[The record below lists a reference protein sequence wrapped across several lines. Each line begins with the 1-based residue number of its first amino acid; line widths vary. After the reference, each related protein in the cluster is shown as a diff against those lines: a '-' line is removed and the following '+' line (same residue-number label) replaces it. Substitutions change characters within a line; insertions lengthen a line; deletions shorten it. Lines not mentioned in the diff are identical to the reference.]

1 MRNKIKRLFET
12 PKKAA
17 LSIVCVLAILL
28 FLGTGTVYA
37 ADAIAKSTAIGA
49 ENAQNFAFADAGIDP
64 AAAKIVR
71 TEFGFEHGQF
81 VYEVEFVADGTE
93 YEYWIKSSDGTVVK
107 KEIEIVTQDG
117 AHKVATAEITA
128 DEAKEIAL
136 ADAGLTVS
144 DVTFT
149 EEKLDLDDSTS
160 VYELKFYTGEK
171 KYEYEINATTGAVFS
186 KSTEAIV
193 AQNPPAQQPVTSAA
207 NSEKP
212 ATATPA
218 TGTQSNSNASS
229 GSSQIGVEA
238 AKNKAL
244 ADAGLSA
251 SAVTFTKAR
260 LDYDDR
266 IAVYDVEFYT
276 STHEYEYEINAS
288 TGAVHDKSVEAF
300 KSNVAKPGNNG
311 SNSNTGNYISVDKAK
326 EIAVGKAGLSVSG
339 VTFQKAKLDYD
350 DGRAVYEIEFFSGG
364 VEYEC
369 EVDASSGTIL
379 DYSSEREHR

>member
-160 VYELKFYTGEK
+160 VYELKFYTSEK

-186 KSTEAIV
+186 KSTEAIA
-193 AQNPPAQQPVTSAA
+193 AQNPPVTSAA

-300 KSNVAKPGNNG
+300 KGTVTKPN
-311 SNSNTGNYISVDKAK
+311 NSNTGNYISVDKAK

-369 EVDASSGTIL
+369 EVDASTGAIL
-379 DYSSEREHR
+379 DYSSEREYH

>member
-17 LSIVCVLAILL
+17 LSIACILAVLLC
-28 FLGTGTVYA
+28 LGTGTVYA
-37 ADAIAKSTAIGA
+37 ADAVAKSTAIGA

-144 DVTFT
+144 EVTFT
-149 EEKLDLDDSTS
+149 EEKLDLDDGTS
-160 VYELKFYTGEK
+160 VYELKFYTSEK
-171 KYEYEINATTGAVFS
+171 KYEYEINANTGAVFS
-186 KSTEAIV
+186 KSTEAIA
-193 AQNPPAQQPVTSAA
+193 AQNPQTQQQTNFP
-207 NSEKP
+207 
-212 ATATPA
+212 TATTAA
-218 TGTQSNSNASS
+218 TSPSAQSNNASS
-229 GSSQIGVEA
+229 PSQIGVEA

-251 SAVTFTKAR
+251 SSVTFTKAK

-266 IAVYDVEFYT
+266 IAVYDIEFYT

-288 TGAVHDKSVEAF
+288 TGAIHDKSVEAF
-300 KSNVAKPGNNG
+300 KGNVTKPN
-311 SNSNTGNYISVDKAK
+311 NSNTGSYISVDKAK
-326 EIAVGKAGLSVSG
+326 EIAVGKAGLTVSG
-339 VTFQKAKLDYD
+339 VTFIKAKLDYD
-350 DGRAVYEIEFFSGG
+350 DGRAVYDIEFYNGG

-369 EVDASSGTIL
+369 EVDASTGAIL
-379 DYSSEREHR
+379 DYSSERESR

>member
-17 LSIVCVLAILL
+17 LSIACILAVLLC
-28 FLGTGTVYA
+28 LGTGTVYA
-37 ADAIAKSTAIGA
+37 ADAVAKSTAIGA

-144 DVTFT
+144 EVTFT
-149 EEKLDLDDSTS
+149 EEKLDLDDGTS
-160 VYELKFYTGEK
+160 VYELKFYTSEK

-186 KSTEAIV
+186 KSTEAIA
-193 AQNPPAQQPVTSAA
+193 AQNPQTQQQTNSPTANTAATSPSA
-207 NSEKP
+207 
-212 ATATPA
+212 
-218 TGTQSNSNASS
+218 QSNNASS
-229 GSSQIGVEA
+229 ASQIGVEA

-251 SAVTFTKAR
+251 SSVTFTKAK

-266 IAVYDVEFYT
+266 IAVYDIEFYT

-300 KSNVAKPGNNG
+300 KGNVTKP
-311 SNSNTGNYISVDKAK
+311 SNSNTGSYISIDKAK
-326 EIAVGKAGLSVSG
+326 EIAVGKAGLTVSG
-339 VTFQKAKLDYD
+339 VTFIKAKLDYD
-350 DGRAVYEIEFFSGG
+350 DGRAVYDIEFYNGG

-369 EVDASSGTIL
+369 EVDASTGAIL

>member
-28 FLGTGTVYA
+28 CLGTGTVYA

-160 VYELKFYTGEK
+160 VYELKFYTSEK

-186 KSTEAIV
+186 KSTEAIA
-193 AQNPPAQQPVTSAA
+193 AQNQPVQQPVTSAA

-212 ATATPA
+212 AVTSAA
-218 TGTQSNSNASS
+218 TGTQSNASS
-229 GSSQIGVEA
+229 GASQIGVEA

-300 KSNVAKPGNNG
+300 KGNVTKPG
-311 SNSNTGNYISVDKAK
+311 NSNTGSYISVDKAK

-379 DYSSEREHR
+379 DYSSEREHH

>member
-160 VYELKFYTGEK
+160 VYELKFYTSEK

-186 KSTEAIV
+186 KSTEAIA
-193 AQNPPAQQPVTSAA
+193 AQNPPVTSAA

-212 ATATPA
+212 ATATSA

-300 KSNVAKPGNNG
+300 KGNVTKPN
-311 SNSNTGNYISVDKAK
+311 NSNTGSYISVDKAK

-379 DYSSEREHR
+379 DYSSEREYH

>member
-1 MRNKIKRLFET
+1 M
-12 PKKAA
+12 
-17 LSIVCVLAILL
+17 L

-144 DVTFT
+144 DVAFT

-160 VYELKFYTGEK
+160 VYELKFYTSEK
-171 KYEYEINATTGAVFS
+171 K
-186 KSTEAIV
+186 
-193 AQNPPAQQPVTSAA
+193 
-207 NSEKP
+207 
-212 ATATPA
+212 
-218 TGTQSNSNASS
+218 
-229 GSSQIGVEA
+229 
-238 AKNKAL
+238 
-244 ADAGLSA
+244 
-251 SAVTFTKAR
+251 
-260 LDYDDR
+260 
-266 IAVYDVEFYT
+266 
-276 STHEYEYEINAS
+276 YEYEINAS

-300 KSNVAKPGNNG
+300 KGTVANPGNNVT
-311 SNSNTGNYISVDKAK
+311 NSNTGNYISVDKAK

-379 DYSSEREHR
+379 DYSSEREYH

>member
-193 AQNPPAQQPVTSAA
+193 AQNQPVTSAA

-218 TGTQSNSNASS
+218 KGTQSNSNASS

-300 KSNVAKPGNNG
+300 KGNVTKPN
-311 SNSNTGNYISVDKAK
+311 NSNTGSYISVDKAK

-369 EVDASSGTIL
+369 EVDASTGAIL
-379 DYSSEREHR
+379 DYSSEREYH

>member
-17 LSIVCVLAILL
+17 LSIACILAVLLC
-28 FLGTGTVYA
+28 LGTGTVYA
-37 ADAIAKSTAIGA
+37 ADAVAKSTAIGA

-117 AHKVATAEITA
+117 AHVVATAEITA

-144 DVTFT
+144 EVTFT
-149 EEKLDLDDSTS
+149 EENLDLDDGTS
-160 VYELKFYTGEK
+160 VYEIKFHTNEK

-186 KSTEAIV
+186 KSTEAIA
-193 AQNPPAQQPVTSAA
+193 AQNSQTQQQTNSPAVTTAA
-207 NSEKP
+207 TS
-212 ATATPA
+212 
-218 TGTQSNSNASS
+218 TGAQSNTVSS
-229 GSSQIGVEA
+229 ASQIGVEA
-238 AKNKAL
+238 AKTKAL

-251 SAVTFTKAR
+251 SSVTFTKAK

-266 IAVYDVEFYT
+266 IAVYDIEFYT

-288 TGAVHDKSVEAF
+288 TGAVHDKSVEAL
-300 KSNVAKPGNNG
+300 KGNVTKPN
-311 SNSNTGNYISVDKAK
+311 NSNTGSYISVDKAK
-326 EIAVGKAGLSVSG
+326 EIAVGKAGLTVSG

-350 DGRAVYEIEFFSGG
+350 DGRAVYDIEFYNGG

-369 EVDASSGTIL
+369 EVDASTGTIL
-379 DYSSEREHR
+379 DYSSERESR

>member
-17 LSIVCVLAILL
+17 LSIVCILAVLLC
-28 FLGTGTVYA
+28 LGTGTVYA
-37 ADAIAKSTAIGA
+37 ADAVAKSTAIGA

-149 EEKLDLDDSTS
+149 EEKLDLDDNTS
-160 VYELKFYTGEK
+160 VYELKFYSSEK

-193 AQNPPAQQPVTSAA
+193 AQNQPAQQPVTSAA
-207 NSEKP
+207 NSENP
-212 ATATPA
+212 TTATPVK
-218 TGTQSNSNASS
+218 GTQSNASS
-229 GSSQIGVEA
+229 GTSQIGVEA

-300 KSNVAKPGNNG
+300 KSNVTKPN
-311 SNSNTGNYISVDKAK
+311 NSNTGNYISVDKAK
-326 EIAVGKAGLSVSG
+326 EIAVGKAGLTVSG

>member
-17 LSIVCVLAILL
+17 LSIVCVLAVLL
-28 FLGTGTVYA
+28 CLGTGTVYA
-37 ADAIAKSTAIGA
+37 ADAVAKSTAIGA

-64 AAAKIVR
+64 TAAKIVR

-81 VYEVEFVADGTE
+81 VYEVEFVAEGTE
-93 YEYWIKSSDGTVVK
+93 YEYWIKSSDGTIVK

-117 AHKVATAEITA
+117 AHKIATAEITA

-136 ADAGLTVS
+136 SDAGLTVS
-144 DVTFT
+144 EVTFT
-149 EEKLDLDDSTS
+149 EEKLDLDNSTS
-160 VYELKFYTGEK
+160 VYEIKFHTNDK

-186 KSTEAIV
+186 KSTETVA
-193 AQNPPAQQPVTSAA
+193 AQNQPAQQTATPAV

-212 ATATPA
+212 VATTAA
-218 TGTQSNSNASS
+218 KGTQSNTSS
-229 GSSQIGVEA
+229 GASQIGVEA

-251 SAVTFTKAR
+251 SSVTFTKAK

-300 KSNVAKPGNNG
+300 KGNVTKPNN
-311 SNSNTGNYISVDKAK
+311 NNTGDYISIDKAK
-326 EIAVGKAGLSVSG
+326 EIAVGKAGLTVSG

-350 DGRAVYEIEFFSGG
+350 DGRAVYDIEFYSGG

>member
-17 LSIVCVLAILL
+17 LSIVCVLAVLL
-28 FLGTGTVYA
+28 CLGTGTVYA

-160 VYELKFYTGEK
+160 VYEFKFYTSEK

-186 KSTEAIV
+186 KSTEAIA
-193 AQNPPAQQPVTSAA
+193 AQNQPATPAA

-212 ATATPA
+212 AVTSAA
-218 TGTQSNSNASS
+218 TGTQSNASS
-229 GSSQIGVEA
+229 GASQIGVEA

-251 SAVTFTKAR
+251 SAVTFTKAK

-300 KSNVAKPGNNG
+300 KGNVTKPN
-311 SNSNTGNYISVDKAK
+311 NSNTGNYISVDKAK

>member
-17 LSIVCVLAILL
+17 LSIVCILAVLLC
-28 FLGTGTVYA
+28 LGTGTVYA
-37 ADAIAKSTAIGA
+37 ADAVAKSTAIGA

-144 DVTFT
+144 EVTFT
-149 EEKLDLDDSTS
+149 EEKLDLDDGTS
-160 VYELKFYTGEK
+160 VYELKFYTSEK
-171 KYEYEINATTGAVFS
+171 KYEYEINANTGAVFS
-186 KSTEAIV
+186 KSTEAIA
-193 AQNPPAQQPVTSAA
+193 AQNSQTQQQT
-207 NSEKP
+207 NSP
-212 ATATPA
+212 TATTAAKSPSA
-218 TGTQSNSNASS
+218 QSNNASS
-229 GSSQIGVEA
+229 PSQIGVEA

-251 SAVTFTKAR
+251 SSVTFTKAK

-266 IAVYDVEFYT
+266 IAVYDIEFYT

-288 TGAVHDKSVEAF
+288 TGAVHDKSVEAL
-300 KSNVAKPGNNG
+300 KGNVTKLN
-311 SNSNTGNYISVDKAK
+311 NSNTGSYISIDKAK
-326 EIAVGKAGLSVSG
+326 EIAVGKAGLTVSG
-339 VTFQKAKLDYD
+339 VTFIKAKLDYD
-350 DGRAVYEIEFFSGG
+350 DGRAVYDIEFYNGG

-369 EVDASSGTIL
+369 EVDASTGAIL
-379 DYSSEREHR
+379 DYSSEREYR

>member
-28 FLGTGTVYA
+28 CLGTGTVYA

-160 VYELKFYTGEK
+160 VYELKFYTNEK

-193 AQNPPAQQPVTSAA
+193 AQNQPAQQPVTPAV
-207 NSEKP
+207 NSEQSV
-212 ATATPA
+212 ATTAA
-218 TGTQSNSNASS
+218 TGTQSNASS
-229 GSSQIGVEA
+229 GASQIGVEA

-276 STHEYEYEINAS
+276 STHKYEYEINAS

-300 KSNVAKPGNNG
+300 KANVTKPN
-311 SNSNTGNYISVDKAK
+311 NSNTGNYISVDKAK
-326 EIAVGKAGLSVSG
+326 EIAVNKAGLSVSG

-350 DGRAVYEIEFFSGG
+350 DGRAVYDIEFYSGG

-379 DYSSEREHR
+379 DYSSEREHH

>member
-17 LSIVCVLAILL
+17 LSIVCVLAVLL
-28 FLGTGTVYA
+28 CLGTGTVYA

-160 VYELKFYTGEK
+160 VYELKFYTNEK

-193 AQNPPAQQPVTSAA
+193 AQNQPAQQPVTSAS

-212 ATATPA
+212 AVTSAA
-218 TGTQSNSNASS
+218 TGTQSNA
-229 GSSQIGVEA
+229 SQIGVEA

-300 KSNVAKPGNNG
+300 KANVTKPN
-311 SNSNTGNYISVDKAK
+311 NSNTGNYISVDKAK

-379 DYSSEREHR
+379 DYSSEREHY